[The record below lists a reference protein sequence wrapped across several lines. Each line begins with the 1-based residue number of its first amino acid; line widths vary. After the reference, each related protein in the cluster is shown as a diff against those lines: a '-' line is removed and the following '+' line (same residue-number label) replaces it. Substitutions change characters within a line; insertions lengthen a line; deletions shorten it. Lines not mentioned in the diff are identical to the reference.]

1 MQRNEQRYVKGAKPW
16 CWLTLGVAAKPA
28 GASLID

>member
-1 MQRNEQRYVKGAKPW
+1 MQQNEQRYVKGPKPW

-28 GASLID
+28 APA